1 LWSEVFLPFCRMWQ
15 IWYEV
20 YYCTAAQRTE
30 HQHCSTSEQHPF
42 LLRTNTIKVGHVQ
55 LQSHTETASFLHS
68 CTTRSSAERRTNAL
82 HVSQWKDIGQG
93 LKNMAASRKKTRKK
107 QKNTVHCRLSSDTSV
122 CNYCIILKSFCYFH
136 MEVPHCRPAIYL
148 DIYGAYSNLCTAY
161 YNINTAV
168 GWEVWG
174 LKHPKQIRRSILKF
188 SIRMIVYCLQVH
200 TPFQNHLP

>member
-1 LWSEVFLPFCRMWQ
+1 MWSEVFLPFCRMWQ

-55 LQSHTETASFLHS
+55 LQSHTETASFLTFLYHAFQ
-68 CTTRSSAERRTNAL
+68 CRKENQRTACFSAERYWTRPQKYG
-82 HVSQWKDIGQG
+82 SIQK
-93 LKNMAASRKKTRKK
+93 KNKKKT
-107 QKNTVHCRLSSDTSV
+107 KNTVHCPLSSETSV

-161 YNINTAV
+161 YNINTVV
-168 GWEVWG
+168 GWDVWG